1 MKNTTNLLKNFF
13 SIADEA
19 FYENNQTAS
28 FFFET
33 TALENSVQV
42 EMILPGYTREELT
55 ITADNENMSV
65 ETNERFK
72 DGKWKSTFKRAFKI
86 SDNLD
91 SKKIDA
97 SLENGI
103 LTINIPRKEK
113 AKKVNVNI
121 R

>member
-1 MKNTTNLLKNFF
+1 MKNTSNLLKNFF

-19 FYENNQTAS
+19 MYENNQRSS

-33 TALENSVQV
+33 TSTENSVNV

-65 ETNERFK
+65 ETNENFK
-72 DGKWKSTFKRAFKI
+72 ESKWKSTFKRAFKV
-86 SDNLD
+86 SESLD
-91 SKKIDA
+91 SKKIEA
-97 SLENGI
+97 TLENGI
-103 LTINIPRKEK
+103 LTISIPRKEK
-113 AKKVNVNI
+113 AEKVNVNI